1 MAHQTMKTTAE
12 DWCDLTVAT
21 YANLIHDRM
30 HFAQAAYRDGEWY
43 CILGHSG
50 GNINGETY
58 DPALGE
64 MLRRTLL
71 EPVGQWCAFWW
82 DHPTMGKAAKR
93 GALKWLAERQ
103 PPVRWIPDR
112 PISRANQEGR
122 AAPFWAACRTR
133 RVILVGPAHLT
144 HLTLFDVAQHITVP
158 DATACKQIDRICEE
172 VRAALRGEDELVL
185 VAAGMATNV
194 MIHRLWPE
202 CRGKA
207 TLYDIGA
214 ALDPYC
220 GVYSRG
226 SFREPGWKEAVMPRN
241 IP

>member
-1 MAHQTMKTTAE
+1 MVRPDVVSANQ
-12 DWCDLTVAT
+12 WCDLAVAT
-21 YANLIHDRM
+21 YAALIEDRM

-43 CILGHSG
+43 CILGRPG

-58 DPALGE
+58 DPELGE
-64 MLRRTLL
+64 MLRQTLL
-71 EPVGQWCAFWW
+71 EPVGQWCTFWW
-82 DHPTMGKAAKR
+82 DHPTIGKAAKK
-93 GALKWLAERQ
+93 GALEWLAKHK

-122 AAPFWAACRTR
+122 AAPFWEACRTR
-133 RVILVGPAHLT
+133 RVILVGPKHLAG
-144 HLTLFDVAQHITVP
+144 LDIFPVAQHIPVP
-158 DATACKQIDRICEE
+158 DATAWKHIDRICDE
-172 VRAALRGEDELVL
+172 VRTALEGKDELVL
-185 VAAGMATNV
+185 FAAGMAANV
-194 MIHRLWPE
+194 MIWRLWPE

-220 GVYSRG
+220 GVLSRG
-226 SFREPGWKEAVMPRN
+226 SFREKNWKARVMPRN

>member
-1 MAHQTMKTTAE
+1 VKTSAE
-12 DWCDLTVAT
+12 DWCDLAVTA
-21 YANLIHDRM
+21 YAAMIEDRM

-50 GNINGETY
+50 GNINGEKY

-71 EPVGQWCAFWW
+71 EPVGQWCVFWW

-93 GALKWLAERQ
+93 GALRWLAEHK
-103 PPVRWIPDR
+103 PKVRWIPDR
-112 PISRANQEGR
+112 PIGRANQEGR
-122 AAPFWAACRTR
+122 ARPFWAACRTR
-133 RVILVGPAHLT
+133 RVVLVGPRHMEN
-144 HLTLFDVAQHITVP
+144 LTLFDVADHIVVP
-158 DATACKQIDRICEE
+158 EATAWQHIDRICDE
-172 VRAALRGEDELVL
+172 VRAALDGKDELVL
-185 VAAGMATNV
+185 FAAGMASNV

-220 GVYSRG
+220 GVPSRG
-226 SFREPGWKEAVMPRN
+226 SFRENRWMENVMPRN
-241 IP
+241 VP